1 MVTDSEASLHSLS
14 SVPAVAPEV
23 SSEGFQEIYATSAP
37 FVFRTM
43 KHLGVPRDQIEDAV
57 QDVFLVVLR
66 RLSDF
71 EGRSTIR
78 TWIYGIAIRVAGD
91 HLKKA
96 KRRSRQEPLPLHLAA
111 TRPTPLD
118 DAAQAE
124 RVRILHEILSAL
136 SDEKRAV
143 FVLAEIEGLTVPEI
157 AAALG
162 VKLNTV
168 YSRLRL
174 ARADVAKALERLR
187 AGEEAGAAIGER
199 SER

>member
-1 MVTDSEASLHSLS
+1 VVTESEAPLHSLS

-23 SSEGFQEIYATSAP
+23 LSEGFQAIYSSSVS

-71 EGRSTIR
+71 EGRSTVR
-78 TWIYGIAIRVAGD
+78 TWIYGIAIRVARD
-91 HLKKA
+91 HMRKA
-96 KRRSRQEPLPLHLAA
+96 KRRLRQEPLPLHLAA
-111 TRPTPLD
+111 TRPTPLEE
-118 DAAQAE
+118 AAQAE
-124 RVRILHEILSAL
+124 RVRILQEILATL

-143 FVLAEIEGLTVPEI
+143 FVLADIEGLTVPEV
-157 AAALG
+157 AAVLD

-187 AGEEAGAAIGER
+187 AGEVAGER
-199 SER
+199 SERSER